1 MRAVSKPPVICLMG
15 PTAAG
20 KTELAVELVR
30 RLPCDIVS
38 VDSAMVYRGMDIGT
52 AKPGP
57 EVLAVA
63 PHRLIDVCDPSVTY
77 SAARFRDDA
86 RREVDSIHAVG
97 RIPLLVGGT
106 GLYFR
111 AFADG
116 LADLPAASHTLRQR
130 LQQQA
135 REQGWEALHARLAEV
150 DPASAERIHPNDPQR
165 LQRALEVYEISGRPL
180 SELWADADAEPLPYT
195 LIKRV
200 VAPSDRAVLRERAK
214 KRFYAMIEAGL
225 VAEVTALYQRGDL
238 DQTMASMRMVG
249 YRQIWRYLE
258 GQLDYQEMMTHAIV
272 ATRQLAK
279 RQLTWFRAEQ
289 DARWYDSTDRGLLDR
304 ILTDLLPTLRT
315 WQDCNIL

>member
-1 MRAVSKPPVICLMG
+1 MNVAGKPPVICLMG

-57 EVLAVA
+57 EVLAEA
-63 PHRLIDVCDPSVTY
+63 PHRLIDICEPSEPY
-77 SAARFRDDA
+77 SAARFRNDA
-86 RREVDSIHAVG
+86 RHEVDIIHAAG

-111 AFADG
+111 AFASG
-116 LADLPAASHTLRQR
+116 LADLPAASHSCRQR

-180 SELWADADAEPLPYT
+180 SELWADADAESLPYT
-195 LIKRV
+195 LIKQV

-214 KRFYAMIEAGL
+214 TRFHAMLEAGL
-225 VAEVTALYQRGDL
+225 VAEVTALYQRRDL
-238 DQTMASMRMVG
+238 DQAMPSMRMVG

-258 GQLDYQEMMTHAIV
+258 GQLDYQEMITHAIV

-279 RQLTWFRAEQ
+279 RQLTWFRAEP
-289 DARWYDSTDRGLLDR
+289 DARWYDSMEAGLLDR
-304 ILTDLLPTLRT
+304 ILTDLLPALRA
-315 WQDCNIL
+315 